1 MSEAVK
7 ISALE
12 LENVKRVRA
21 LELEPTADGLTVI
34 GGRNGQ
40 GKTSVL
46 DAIAWALGGNRKRPD
61 RPTRDG
67 SATPA
72 QLRVTLSNGIVVE
85 RKGKNGSLSVTD
97 PEGKRAG
104 QALLDSL
111 VEELAIDLPRFMAM
125 SDREKADELLRV
137 VGIGEELDRLDREL
151 ERARAARLAKGQEKR
166 AKAKVAEEAAW
177 YPDAPEEA
185 VSASDLLAEQRAA
198 QAANMENER
207 LRAAADRAERDRDEA
222 ARAVEAAEA
231 DLAEARRRVEAM
243 EGALDGAEARARA
256 AAQAATAA
264 REMADACVDADTS
277 DLDGRIADVDRVNEQ
292 VRANRERARLQA
304 EADAA
309 EAEYQELNDE
319 CESVQ
324 AERVALLEGADMPL
338 PGLSVEDGRLM
349 YGGAA
354 WGEMSGSEQL
364 RVATAIVRRVKPSC
378 GFVLVDKLEQMDPQ
392 TLADFGAWA
401 EAQGLQVIGTR
412 VATDE
417 TCTVVIEDGRAV
429 SRETDVEGE
438 AESEPAKPQMGV
450 F

>member
-21 LELEPTADGLTVI
+21 LSLEPTPDGLTVI
-34 GGRNGQ
+34 GGGNGQ

-72 QLRVTLSNGIVVE
+72 QLRVELSNGIVVE
-85 RKGKNGSLSVTD
+85 RKGKNGSLTVTD

-104 QALLDSL
+104 QALLDSF

-125 SDREKADELLRV
+125 SDRDKADELLGI
-137 VGIGEELDRLDREL
+137 VGIGDRLASLDSEL
-151 ERARAARLAKGQEKR
+151 ERLKSDRLAKGQEKR
-166 AKAKVAEEAAW
+166 AKARVAEEASW
-177 YPDAPEEA
+177 YPNAPEEP
-185 VSASDLLAEQRAA
+185 VSAADLLAEQQAA
-198 QAANMENER
+198 QATNMENER
-207 LRAAADRAERDRDEA
+207 LRASADRAEREHERAVSALAEAERALADATERAEA
-222 ARAVEAAEA
+222 ARRAASA
-231 DLAEARRRVEAM
+231 SSDA
-243 EGALDGAEARARA
+243 ARA
-256 AAQAATAA
+256 A
-264 REMADACVDADTS
+264 REIADACVDADTS
-277 DLDGRIADVDRVNEQ
+277 DLDARIAEVDEVNEM
-292 VRANRERARLQA
+292 VRANRERERLMA
-304 EADAA
+304 EAERA
-309 EAEYQELNDE
+309 EAEYQSLNED
-319 CESVQ
+319 CEAVQ

-338 PGLSVEDGRLM
+338 PGLSVEGGKLM
-349 YGGAA
+349 YNGAA

-364 RVATAIVRRVKPSC
+364 RVATAIVQRVKPEC
-378 GFVLVDKLEQMDPQ
+378 GFVLVDKLEQMDPA
-392 TLADFGAWA
+392 TLAEFGEWA
-401 EAQGLQVIGTR
+401 QSQGLQVIGTR

-429 SRETDVEGE
+429 ARAAQEPSEGK
-438 AESEPAKPQMGV
+438 SAKPQMGV

>member
-21 LELEPTADGLTVI
+21 LSLEPTADGLTVI

-61 RPTRDG
+61 RPTREG

-85 RKGKNGSLSVTD
+85 RKGKNGALTVTD
-97 PEGKRAG
+97 PEGRRAG
-104 QALLDSL
+104 QALLDSF

-125 SDREKADELLRV
+125 SDRERADELLHV
-137 VGIGEELDRLDREL
+137 VGIGDELDRLDREL
-151 ERARAARLAKGQEKR
+151 ERARAERLAKGQEKR
-166 AKAKVAEEAAW
+166 AKTKVAEDAAW
-177 YPDAPEEA
+177 YPDAPSEP
-185 VSASDLLAEQRAA
+185 VSAADLLAEQQAA
-198 QAANMENER
+198 QATNMENER
-207 LRAAADRAERDRDEA
+207 LRAAAERAERDHARAASELTEAERALADAADRAEAARRAATAASEA
-222 ARAVEAAEA
+222 ARA
-231 DLAEARRRVEAM
+231 
-243 EGALDGAEARARA
+243 
-256 AAQAATAA
+256 A
-264 REMADACVDADTS
+264 REIADACVDADTS
-277 DLDGRIADVDRVNEQ
+277 DLDGRISEVDRVNEM
-292 VRANRERARLQA
+292 VRANRERSRLQA

-309 EAEYQELNDE
+309 EAEYQSLNEE
-319 CESVQ
+319 CEGLQ
-324 AERVALLEGADMPL
+324 RERVALLEGADMPL

-364 RVATAIVRRVKPSC
+364 RVATAIVRRVKPEC

-392 TLADFGAWA
+392 TLAEFGAWA
-401 EAQGLQVIGTR
+401 ESQGLQVIGTR

-429 SRETDVEGE
+429 SQEKGAEGD
-438 AESEPAKPQMGV
+438 APADPAKPQMGV

>member
-21 LELEPTADGLTVI
+21 LTLEPTDDGLTVI

-61 RPTRDG
+61 RPTREG

-72 QLRVTLSNGIVVE
+72 QLRVTLSNGVVVE
-85 RKGKNGSLSVTD
+85 RKGKNGALTVTD
-97 PEGKRAG
+97 PEGRKAG

-111 VEELAIDLPRFMAM
+111 VEELAIDLPRFMSM

-151 ERARAARLAKGQEKR
+151 ERAKSERLAKGQEKR
-166 AKAKVAEEAAW
+166 AKAKVAEEALW
-177 YPDAPEEA
+177 YPEAPAEP
-185 VSASDLLAEQRAA
+185 VSAADLLAEQQAA
-198 QAANMENER
+198 QATNMENER
-207 LRAAADRAERDRDEA
+207 LRAAADRAERDHERAVSALSEAERTLAEATERAESARRAASAASEA
-222 ARAVEAAEA
+222 ARA
-231 DLAEARRRVEAM
+231 
-243 EGALDGAEARARA
+243 
-256 AAQAATAA
+256 A
-264 REMADACVDADTS
+264 REIADACVDADTA
-277 DLDGRIADVDRVNEQ
+277 DLDGRISEVDRVNEM

-304 EADAA
+304 EAEAA
-309 EAEYQELNDE
+309 EAEYQSLNE
-319 CESVQ
+319 GCEALQ
-324 AERVALLEGADMPL
+324 RERVALLESADMPL

-364 RVATAIVRRVKPSC
+364 RVATAVVRRVKPEC

-392 TLADFGAWA
+392 TLAEFGAWA
-401 EAQGLQVIGTR
+401 ESQDLQVIGTR

-417 TCTVVIEDGRAV
+417 TCTVIIEDGRAV
-429 SRETDVEGE
+429 DRATGAQEQ
-438 AESEPAKPQMGV
+438 ESDEKKPQMGV

>member
-21 LELEPTADGLTVI
+21 LSLEPTADGLTVI

-61 RPTRDG
+61 RPTREG

-72 QLRVTLSNGIVVE
+72 QLRVTLTNGIVVE
-85 RKGKNGSLSVTD
+85 RKGKNGALAVTD
-97 PEGKRAG
+97 PEGRRAG
-104 QALLDSL
+104 QALLDSF

-125 SDREKADELLRV
+125 SDRERADELLRV
-137 VGIGEELDRLDREL
+137 VGIGDELDRLDREL
-151 ERARAARLAKGQEKR
+151 ERSRARRLAKGQEKR

-177 YPDAPEEA
+177 YADAPVEP
-185 VSASDLLAEQRAA
+185 VSAADLLAEQQAA
-198 QAANMENER
+198 QATNMENER
-207 LRAAADRAERDRDEA
+207 LRAAADRAERDHEMAVTALSEAERALADATERAEAARRAARSASEA
-222 ARAVEAAEA
+222 ARA
-231 DLAEARRRVEAM
+231 
-243 EGALDGAEARARA
+243 
-256 AAQAATAA
+256 A
-264 REMADACVDADTS
+264 REIADACVDADTS
-277 DLDGRIADVDRVNEQ
+277 DLEERIAAVDQVNER
-292 VRANRERARLQA
+292 VRANRERERLQA

-309 EAEYQELNDE
+309 ETEYQSLNDE
-319 CESVQ
+319 CEALQ
-324 AERVALLEGADMPL
+324 RERVALLEGADMPL

-364 RVATAIVRRVKPSC
+364 RVATAIVRRVKPEC

-392 TLADFGAWA
+392 TLAEFGAWA
-401 EAQGLQVIGTR
+401 ESQGLQVIGTR

-417 TCTVVIEDGRAV
+417 TCTVIIEDGRAV
-429 SRETDVEGE
+429 
-438 AESEPAKPQMGV
+438 AESAPKKTPEIGV

>member
-21 LELEPTADGLTVI
+21 LTLEPTADGLTVI

-61 RPTRDG
+61 RPTREG

-85 RKGKNGSLSVTD
+85 RKGKNGALTVTD
-97 PEGKRAG
+97 PEGRRAG
-104 QALLDSL
+104 QALLDSF

-125 SDREKADELLRV
+125 SDREKADELLGI
-137 VGIGEELDRLDREL
+137 VGIGEELERLDRDL

-177 YPDAPEEA
+177 YPDAPEGP
-185 VSASDLLAEQRAA
+185 VSAADLLVEQQAA
-198 QAANMENER
+198 QATNMENER
-207 LRAAADRAERDRDEA
+207 IRAAADRAERDHERAVSELSEAERALAAATERAEA
-222 ARAVEAAEA
+222 ARRAASAASEAA
-231 DLAEARRRVEAM
+231 R
-243 EGALDGAEARARA
+243 
-256 AAQAATAA
+256 AA
-264 REMADACVDADTS
+264 REMADACTDADTT
-277 DLDGRIADVDRVNEQ
+277 DLDARIGEVDRVNEM

-304 EADAA
+304 EAEAA
-309 EAEYQELNDE
+309 EAQYRALDEDCDELQR
-319 CESVQ
+319 S
-324 AERVALLEGADMPL
+324 RVALLDGADMPL
-338 PGLSVEDGRLM
+338 DGLSVEDGRLM
-349 YGGAA
+349 YRGAA

-364 RVATAIVRRVKPSC
+364 RVATAIVRRVKPEC
-378 GFVLVDKLEQMDPQ
+378 GFVLVDKLEQMDPS
-392 TLADFGAWA
+392 TLREFGEWA
-401 EAQGLQVIGTR
+401 QSQGLQVIGTR

-429 SRETDVEGE
+429 AKKGTEKTEDV
-438 AESEPAKPQMGV
+438 SAKPQMGV

>member
-21 LELEPTADGLTVI
+21 LTMEPTADGLTVI

-61 RPTRDG
+61 RPTREG

-85 RKGKNGSLSVTD
+85 RKGKNGSLTVTD
-97 PEGKRAG
+97 PEGRRAG
-104 QALLDSL
+104 QALLDSF
-111 VEELAIDLPRFMAM
+111 VEELAIDLPRFMSM
-125 SDREKADELLRV
+125 SDRERADELLRV
-137 VGIGEELDRLDREL
+137 VGIGEELDRLAREL

-177 YPDAPEEA
+177 YPDAPEEP
-185 VSASDLLAEQRAA
+185 VSAADLLAEQQAA
-198 QAANMENER
+198 QATNMENER
-207 LRAAADRAERDRDEA
+207 LRAAAERAERERDEA
-222 ARAVEAAEA
+222 ARLVEAAEA
-231 DLAEARRRVEAM
+231 DLAEARRRVESKEA
-243 EGALDGAEARARA
+243 ALAEAETRAHA
-256 AAQAATAA
+256 AARAATAA
-264 REMADACVDADTS
+264 RDIADACVDADTS
-277 DLDGRIADVDRVNEQ
+277 DLDARIAEVDMVNER

-309 EAEYQELNDE
+309 EAEYRALDEDCDEL
-319 CESVQ
+319 Q
-324 AERVALLEGADMPL
+324 RARVALLEGADMPL
-338 PGLSVEDGRLM
+338 DGLSVEDGRLM
-349 YGGAA
+349 YRGAA

-364 RVATAIVRRVKPSC
+364 RVATAIVRRVKPEC

-392 TLADFGAWA
+392 TLAEFGAWA
-401 EAQGLQVIGTR
+401 ESQGLQVIGTR

-417 TCTVVIEDGRAV
+417 TCTVIIEDGRAV
-429 SRETDVEGE
+429 T
-438 AESEPAKPQMGV
+438 ESAPKKAPEIGV

>member
-61 RPTRDG
+61 RPTREG

-207 LRAAADRAERDRDEA
+207 LRAAADRAERDHERAVAALSEAERALADATERAESARRAASAASEA
-222 ARAVEAAEA
+222 ARA
-231 DLAEARRRVEAM
+231 
-243 EGALDGAEARARA
+243 
-256 AAQAATAA
+256 A
-264 REMADACVDADTS
+264 REIADACVDADTS
-277 DLDGRIADVDRVNEQ
+277 DLDGRIADVDRINER

>member
-21 LELEPTADGLTVI
+21 LTLEPTADGLTVI

-61 RPTRDG
+61 RPTREG

-85 RKGKNGSLSVTD
+85 RKGKNGALTVTD
-97 PEGKRAG
+97 PEGRRAG

-137 VGIGEELDRLDREL
+137 VGIGDELDRLDREL
-151 ERARAARLAKGQEKR
+151 DRARAERLAKGQEKR
-166 AKAKVAEEAAW
+166 AKAKVAEGAAW
-177 YPDAPEEA
+177 YPDAPSEP
-185 VSASDLLAEQRAA
+185 VSAADLLAEQQAA
-198 QAANMENER
+198 QATNMENDR
-207 LRAAADRAERDRDEA
+207 LRAAAERAERDHARAASALSDAERELAEATERAEAARRAASAASEA
-222 ARAVEAAEA
+222 ARA
-231 DLAEARRRVEAM
+231 
-243 EGALDGAEARARA
+243 
-256 AAQAATAA
+256 A
-264 REMADACVDADTS
+264 REIADACVDADTA
-277 DLDGRIADVDRVNEQ
+277 DLDGRISEVDRVNEM
-292 VRANRERARLQA
+292 VRANRERSRLQV

-309 EAEYQELNDE
+309 DTEYQALNE
-319 CESVQ
+319 ACEGLQ
-324 AERVALLEGADMPL
+324 HERVALLEGADMPL

-364 RVATAIVRRVKPSC
+364 RVATAIVRRVKPEC

-392 TLADFGAWA
+392 TLAEFGAWA
-401 EAQGLQVIGTR
+401 ESQGLQVIGTR

-417 TCTVVIEDGRAV
+417 TCTVIIEDGRAV
-429 SRETDVEGE
+429 SQEKGAEGNTP
-438 AESEPAKPQMGV
+438 AESAKPQMGV

>member
-21 LELEPTADGLTVI
+21 LTLEPTPDGLTVI

-61 RPTRDG
+61 RPTREG
-67 SATPA
+67 SSTPA
-72 QLRVTLSNGIVVE
+72 QLRVTLSNGVVVE
-85 RKGKNGSLSVTD
+85 RKGKNGSLTVTD
-97 PEGKRAG
+97 PEGRRAG

-111 VEELAIDLPRFMAM
+111 VEELAIDLPRFMSM
-125 SDREKADELLRV
+125 SDRERADELLGI
-137 VGIGEELDRLDREL
+137 VGVGEELGRLDREL
-151 ERARAARLAKGQEKR
+151 ERARSARLAKGQEKR
-166 AKAKVAEEAAW
+166 AKAKVAQGADW
-177 YPDAPEEA
+177 YPDAPEEP
-185 VSASDLLAEQRAA
+185 VSAADLLAEQQAA
-198 QAANMENER
+198 QATNMENER
-207 LRAAADRAERDRDEA
+207 LRTAAERAERERDEA
-222 ARAVEAAEA
+222 ARLVEAAEA
-231 DLAEARRRVEAM
+231 DLAEARRRVESKEAV
-243 EGALDGAEARARA
+243 LAEAESRAHA
-256 AAQAATAA
+256 AARAATAA
-264 REMADACVDADTS
+264 RDIADACVDADTS
-277 DLDGRIADVDRVNEQ
+277 DLDARITEVDMVNER

-309 EAEYQELNDE
+309 EAEYRALDEDCDEL
-319 CESVQ
+319 Q
-324 AERVALLEGADMPL
+324 RARVALLEGADMPL
-338 PGLSVEDGRLM
+338 DGLSVEDGRLM
-349 YGGAA
+349 YRGAA

-364 RVATAIVRRVKPSC
+364 RVATAIVRRVKPEC

-392 TLADFGAWA
+392 TLAEFGAWA
-401 EAQGLQVIGTR
+401 ESQGLQVIGTR

-429 SRETDVEGE
+429 VSEGTETGEGGI
-438 AESEPAKPQMGV
+438 AKPQMGV

>member
-21 LELEPTADGLTVI
+21 LTLEPTPDGLTVI

-61 RPTRDG
+61 RPTREG
-67 SATPA
+67 SSTPA
-72 QLRVTLSNGIVVE
+72 QLRVTLSNGVVVE
-85 RKGKNGSLSVTD
+85 RKGKNGALTVTD
-97 PEGKRAG
+97 PEGRRAG

-111 VEELAIDLPRFMAM
+111 VEELAIDLPRFMSM
-125 SDREKADELLRV
+125 SDRERADELLGI
-137 VGIGEELDRLDREL
+137 VGVGEELGRLDREL
-151 ERARAARLAKGQEKR
+151 ERARSARLAKGQEKR
-166 AKAKVAEEAAW
+166 AKAKVAQGADW
-177 YPDAPEEA
+177 YPDAPEEP
-185 VSASDLLAEQRAA
+185 VSAADLLAEQQAA
-198 QAANMENER
+198 QATNMENER
-207 LRAAADRAERDRDEA
+207 LRAAAERAERERDA
-222 ARAVEAAEA
+222 AVRLVETAEA
-231 DLAEARRRVEAM
+231 DLAEARRRVESKEA
-243 EGALDGAEARARA
+243 ALAEAETRAHA
-256 AAQAATAA
+256 AARAATAA
-264 REMADACVDADTS
+264 RDIADACVDADTS
-277 DLDGRIADVDRVNEQ
+277 DLDARIAEVDMVNEQ

-309 EAEYQELNDE
+309 EAEYRALDEDCDEL
-319 CESVQ
+319 Q
-324 AERVALLEGADMPL
+324 RARVALLEGADMPL
-338 PGLSVEDGRLM
+338 DGLSVEDGRLM
-349 YGGAA
+349 YRGAA

-364 RVATAIVRRVKPSC
+364 RVATAIVRRVKPEC

-392 TLADFGAWA
+392 TLAEFGAWA
-401 EAQGLQVIGTR
+401 ESQGLQVIGTR

-429 SRETDVEGE
+429 ARAAQEPSEGK
-438 AESEPAKPQMGV
+438 SAKPQMGV

>member
-1 MSEAVK
+1 MNEAVK

-21 LELEPTADGLTVI
+21 LTLEPTPDGLTVI

-61 RPTRDG
+61 RPTREG
-67 SATPA
+67 SSTPA
-72 QLRVTLSNGIVVE
+72 QLRVTLSNGVVVE
-85 RKGKNGSLSVTD
+85 RKGKNGALTVTD
-97 PEGKRAG
+97 PEGRRAG

-111 VEELAIDLPRFMAM
+111 VEELAIDLPRFMSM
-125 SDREKADELLRV
+125 SDRERADELLGI
-137 VGIGEELDRLDREL
+137 VGVGEELGRLDREL
-151 ERARAARLAKGQEKR
+151 ERARSARLAKGQEKR

-185 VSASDLLAEQRAA
+185 VSAADLLAEQQAA
-198 QAANMENER
+198 QATNMENER
-207 LRAAADRAERDRDEA
+207 LRAAAERAERERDEA
-222 ARAVEAAEA
+222 ARLVEAAEA
-231 DLAEARRRVEAM
+231 DLAEARRRVESKEA
-243 EGALDGAEARARA
+243 ALAEAETRAHA
-256 AAQAATAA
+256 AARAATAA
-264 REMADACVDADTS
+264 RDIADACVDADTS
-277 DLDGRIADVDRVNEQ
+277 DLDARIAEVDMVNER

-309 EAEYQELNDE
+309 EVEYRALDEDCDEL
-319 CESVQ
+319 Q
-324 AERVALLEGADMPL
+324 RARVALLEGADMPL
-338 PGLSVEDGRLM
+338 DGLSVEDGRLM
-349 YGGAA
+349 YRGAA

-364 RVATAIVRRVKPSC
+364 RVATAIVRRVKPEC

-392 TLADFGAWA
+392 TLAEFGAWA
-401 EAQGLQVIGTR
+401 ESQGLQVIGTR

-429 SRETDVEGE
+429 VSEGAETSEGGT
-438 AESEPAKPQMGV
+438 AKPQMGV

>member
-21 LELEPTADGLTVI
+21 LSLEPTTDGLTVI

-72 QLRVTLSNGIVVE
+72 QLRVTLTNGIVVE
-85 RKGKNGSLSVTD
+85 RKGKNGALTVTD

-104 QALLDSL
+104 QALLDSF

-125 SDREKADELLRV
+125 SDRERADELLHV
-137 VGIGEELDRLDREL
+137 VGIGEELDRLDRAL
-151 ERARAARLAKGQEKR
+151 EGARSQRLAKGQEKR

-177 YPDAPEEA
+177 YPDAPEEP
-185 VSASDLLAEQRAA
+185 VSAADLLAEQQAA
-198 QAANMENER
+198 QATNMENER
-207 LRAAADRAERDRDEA
+207 LRAAADRAGREHERAVSALTEAERALAEATERADSARRAARSAAEA
-222 ARAVEAAEA
+222 ARA
-231 DLAEARRRVEAM
+231 
-243 EGALDGAEARARA
+243 
-256 AAQAATAA
+256 A
-264 REMADACVDADTS
+264 REIADACVDADTA
-277 DLDGRIADVDRVNEQ
+277 DLDARISEVDRVNEM

-309 EAEYQELNDE
+309 EAEYQRLNED
-319 CESVQ
+319 CEGLQ

-338 PGLSVEDGRLM
+338 KGLSVEDGKLM
-349 YGGAA
+349 YGGAP

-364 RVATAIVRRVKPSC
+364 RVATAIVRRVKPEC
-378 GFVLVDKLEQMDPQ
+378 GFVLVDKLEQMDPA

-401 EAQGLQVIGTR
+401 EGQGLQVIGTR

-417 TCTVVIEDGRAV
+417 TCSVIIEDGRAV
-429 SRETDVEGE
+429 SETNSEKRESDEK
-438 AESEPAKPQMGV
+438 KPQMGV

>member
-21 LELEPTADGLTVI
+21 LTLEPTADGLTVI

-72 QLRVTLSNGIVVE
+72 QLRVELSNGIVVE
-85 RKGKNGSLSVTD
+85 RKGKNGALTVTD
-97 PEGKRAG
+97 PEGRRAG
-104 QALLDSL
+104 QALLDSF

-125 SDREKADELLRV
+125 SDREKADELLHV

-151 ERARAARLAKGQEKR
+151 ERSRAQRLAKGQEKR

-177 YPDAPEEA
+177 YPDAPSEPL
-185 VSASDLLAEQRAA
+185 SAADLLAEQQAA
-198 QAANMENER
+198 QATNMENER
-207 LRAAADRAERDRDEA
+207 LRATAERAERDHERAVSALSEAERALAEATERAEAARRAAKSASEA
-222 ARAVEAAEA
+222 ARA
-231 DLAEARRRVEAM
+231 
-243 EGALDGAEARARA
+243 
-256 AAQAATAA
+256 A
-264 REMADACVDADTS
+264 REIADACVDADTA
-277 DLDGRIADVDRVNEQ
+277 DLDGRIAEVDRVNEM
-292 VRANRERARLQA
+292 VRANRERSRLQA
-304 EADAA
+304 EAEAA
-309 EAEYQELNDE
+309 EAEYQSLNEE
-319 CESVQ
+319 CEGLQ
-324 AERVALLEGADMPL
+324 RERVALLEGADMPL
-338 PGLSVEDGRLM
+338 LGLSVEDGRLM
-349 YGGAA
+349 YDGAA

-364 RVATAIVRRVKPSC
+364 RVATAIVRRVKPEC

-392 TLADFGAWA
+392 TLAEFGAWA
-401 EAQGLQVIGTR
+401 ESQGLQVIGTR

-417 TCTVVIEDGRAV
+417 TCTVIIEDGRAV
-429 SRETDVEGE
+429 SQEEGAE
-438 AESEPAKPQMGV
+438 GNAPAESAKPQIGV

>member
-21 LELEPTADGLTVI
+21 LTLEPTPDGLTVI

-61 RPTRDG
+61 RPTREG
-67 SATPA
+67 SSTPA
-72 QLRVTLSNGIVVE
+72 QLRVTLSNGVVVE
-85 RKGKNGSLSVTD
+85 RKGKNGALTVTD
-97 PEGKRAG
+97 PEGRRAG

-111 VEELAIDLPRFMAM
+111 VEELAIDLPRFMSM
-125 SDREKADELLRV
+125 SDRERADELLGI
-137 VGIGEELDRLDREL
+137 VGVGEELGRLDREL
-151 ERARAARLAKGQEKR
+151 ERARSARLAKGQEKR
-166 AKAKVAEEAAW
+166 AKAKVAQGADW
-177 YPDAPEEA
+177 YPDAPEEP
-185 VSASDLLAEQRAA
+185 VSAADLLAEQQAA
-198 QAANMENER
+198 QATNMENER
-207 LRAAADRAERDRDEA
+207 LRAAAERAERERDA
-222 ARAVEAAEA
+222 AVRLVETAEA
-231 DLAEARRRVEAM
+231 DLAEARRRVESKEA
-243 EGALDGAEARARA
+243 ALAEAETRAHA
-256 AAQAATAA
+256 AARAATAA
-264 REMADACVDADTS
+264 RDIADACVDADTS
-277 DLDGRIADVDRVNEQ
+277 DLDARIAEVDMVNEQ

-309 EAEYQELNDE
+309 EAEYRALDEDCDEL
-319 CESVQ
+319 Q
-324 AERVALLEGADMPL
+324 RARVALLEGADMPL
-338 PGLSVEDGRLM
+338 DGLSVEDGRLM
-349 YGGAA
+349 YRGAA

-364 RVATAIVRRVKPSC
+364 RVATAIVRRVKPEC

>member
-21 LELEPTADGLTVI
+21 LTLEPSADGLTVI

-61 RPTRDG
+61 RPTREG

-85 RKGKNGSLSVTD
+85 RKGKNGSLTVTD
-97 PEGKRAG
+97 PEGRRAG
-104 QALLDSL
+104 QALLDSF

-125 SDREKADELLRV
+125 SDREKADELLGI
-137 VGIGEELDRLDREL
+137 VGIGEELERLDRDL

-177 YPDAPEEA
+177 YPDAPEGP
-185 VSASDLLAEQRAA
+185 VSAADLLAEQQAA
-198 QAANMENER
+198 QATNMENER
-207 LRAAADRAERDRDEA
+207 IRAAAERAERDHERAVSELSEAERALAAATERAEA
-222 ARAVEAAEA
+222 ARRAASAASEAA
-231 DLAEARRRVEAM
+231 R
-243 EGALDGAEARARA
+243 
-256 AAQAATAA
+256 AA
-264 REMADACVDADTS
+264 REMADACTDADTT
-277 DLDGRIADVDRVNEQ
+277 DLDARIGEVDRVNEM

-304 EADAA
+304 EAEAA
-309 EAEYQELNDE
+309 EAQYRELDE
-319 CESVQ
+319 DCDELQ
-324 AERVALLEGADMPL
+324 RARVALLEGADMPL
-338 PGLSVEDGRLM
+338 DGLSVEDGKLM
-349 YGGAA
+349 YNGAA

-364 RVATAIVRRVKPSC
+364 RVATAIVRRVKPEC
-378 GFVLVDKLEQMDPQ
+378 GFVLVDKLEQMDPS
-392 TLADFGAWA
+392 TLREFGEWA
-401 EAQGLQVIGTR
+401 QSQGLQVIGTR

-429 SRETDVEGE
+429 ARAAQVQ
-438 AESEPAKPQMGV
+438 SEDKSAKPQMGV

>member
-21 LELEPTADGLTVI
+21 LSLEPTADGLTVI

-61 RPTRDG
+61 RPTREG

-85 RKGKNGSLSVTD
+85 RKGKNGALAVTD
-97 PEGKRAG
+97 PEGGRAG
-104 QALLDSL
+104 QALLDSF

-125 SDREKADELLRV
+125 SDRERADELLHV
-137 VGIGEELDRLDREL
+137 VGIGDELDRLDREL
-151 ERARAARLAKGQEKR
+151 ERAKSQRLAKGQEKR

-177 YPDAPEEA
+177 YPDAPEGP
-185 VSASDLLAEQRAA
+185 VSAADLLDEQRAA
-198 QAANMENER
+198 QATNMENER
-207 LRAAADRAERDRDEA
+207 LRAAADRAARDHERAVVELSEAERALAEAAERAEA
-222 ARAVEAAEA
+222 AR
-231 DLAEARRRVEAM
+231 
-243 EGALDGAEARARA
+243 RA
-256 AAQAATAA
+256 ASAASEAERAA
-264 REMADACVDADTS
+264 REIADACVDAETS
-277 DLDGRIADVDRVNEQ
+277 DLDERIAEVDQVNEM
-292 VRANRERARLQA
+292 VRANRERSRLQA

-309 EAEYQELNDE
+309 EAEYQSLNDE
-319 CESVQ
+319 CEGLQ
-324 AERVALLEGADMPL
+324 RERVALLEGADMPL
-338 PGLSVEDGRLM
+338 PGLSVEDGKLM

-392 TLADFGAWA
+392 TLSEFGAWA
-401 EAQGLQVIGTR
+401 ESQGLQVIGTR

-417 TCTVVIEDGRAV
+417 TCTVIIEDGRAV
-429 SRETDVEGE
+429 SQEKVAEGE
-438 AESEPAKPQMGV
+438 APADPAKPQMGV

>member
-21 LELEPTADGLTVI
+21 LTLEPTPDGLTVI

-61 RPTRDG
+61 RPTREG

-85 RKGKNGSLSVTD
+85 RKGKNGALSVTD

-207 LRAAADRAERDRDEA
+207 LRAAADRAERDHERAVAALSEAERALADATERAESARRAASAASEA
-222 ARAVEAAEA
+222 AK
-231 DLAEARRRVEAM
+231 
-243 EGALDGAEARARA
+243 
-256 AAQAATAA
+256 AA
-264 REMADACVDADTS
+264 REIADACVDADTS
-277 DLDGRIADVDRVNEQ
+277 DLDGRIADVDRINER

-324 AERVALLEGADMPL
+324 TERVALLEGADMPL

-378 GFVLVDKLEQMDPQ
+378 GFVLVDKLEQMDPR

-417 TCTVVIEDGRAV
+417 TCTVIIEDGRAV
-429 SRETDVEGE
+429 SQETDVEGE